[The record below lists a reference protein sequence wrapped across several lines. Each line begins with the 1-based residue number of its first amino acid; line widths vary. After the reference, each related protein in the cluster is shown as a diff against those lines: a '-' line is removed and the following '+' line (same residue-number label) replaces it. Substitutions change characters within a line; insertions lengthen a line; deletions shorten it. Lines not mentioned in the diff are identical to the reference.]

1 MKSFII
7 VLLFLGFASSSYSQK
22 KPQKEKEEGSMEM
35 INLPEIVIKRAG
47 ADFSIYIPDRNP
59 DNRVK
64 KLEEKFIAYDLGK
77 DYEGS
82 EEYLLTMHIKKG
94 ILAAT
99 YNEKGKLIRVVE
111 NYKNVILPSRVIFS
125 IYKRFPDWKI
135 VNDKFLYSQ
144 EEGDILKK
152 QYNIKI
158 KKDKEVRRL
167 VVHPDGEIVKGDL
180 NKKESK

>member
-7 VLLFLGFASSSYSQK
+7 ILLFLGVSTTMYSQK

-35 INLPEIVIKRAG
+35 IDLPEIVIKKAG
-47 ADFSIYIPDRNP
+47 ADFSVYIPDKNP
-59 DNRVK
+59 DKSVRT
-64 KLEEKFIAYDLGK
+64 LQEKFIAYDLGK

-82 EEYLLTMHIKKG
+82 EIYLLTMKLKKG

-111 NYKNVILPSRVIFS
+111 NYKNVVLPSKVIFS
-125 IYKRFPDWKI
+125 VYKRFPAWTI
-135 VNDKFLYSQ
+135 VNDRFVYTQ

-158 KKDKEVRRL
+158 KKGKEVRRL
-167 VVHPDGEIVKGDL
+167 VVRPDGEIVKGL
-180 NKKESK
+180 EKI